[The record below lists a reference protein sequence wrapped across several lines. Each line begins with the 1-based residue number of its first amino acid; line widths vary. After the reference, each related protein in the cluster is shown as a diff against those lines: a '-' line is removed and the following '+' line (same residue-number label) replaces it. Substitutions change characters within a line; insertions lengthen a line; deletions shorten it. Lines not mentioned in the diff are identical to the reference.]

1 MSKLLYIDA
10 SYTEES
16 IREKGLL
23 HVLDSRLLEG
33 YFTKV
38 WSAHPLNVNVH
49 DTESRSSYGP
59 PTFNAL
65 VANHIFVGGR
75 LGRFWLL
82 RYFRRFNGF
91 LSLCSFI
98 FTLMLLARRE
108 KIKIIRAGDP
118 LLCGL
123 IGVFIAKFLG
133 AQLAIRICADND
145 MIRKSTGR
153 PMLERFGL
161 SHHLEHLLEKFVMKQ
176 AKIIFVPSDAYKV
189 FALRKGAQ
197 EDQIV
202 KVPYSA
208 FVDPIHL
215 TVPSERTRTTDKR
228 LAEIL
233 AHRPLLGCIGRL
245 SAMKKVTDTVEVLRQ
260 VRSFGIDA
268 RLCLVGDGPQRSEL
282 VEQART
288 VGIEQSLIL
297 LGNVDQ
303 KTLAS
308 IIPCFDV
315 ILSPLTGR
323 ALLEVAIGGAAVVA
337 YDLDWQ
343 GELIHNGRNGFL
355 VPAGDTEK
363 MARAAQRLLV
373 DRAFANKLAD
383 NLRKDVLEQFE
394 SKLAL
399 VRERS
404 GYDLLQKAA

>member
-1 MSKLLYIDA
+1 MSKLLYIDS

-49 DTESRSSYGP
+49 DTKNRNSYGP
-59 PTFNAL
+59 PTFNP
-65 VANHIFVGGR
+65 VTANHIFIGGR

-82 RYFRRFNGF
+82 RYFRRLNGF

-123 IGVFIAKFLG
+123 IGACIAKTVG
-133 AQLAIRICADND
+133 AQLAIRVCADND
-145 MIRKSTGR
+145 MIRKSTGL

-161 SHHLEHLLEKFVMKQ
+161 SHHWEHLLEKFVMKQ
-176 AKIIFVPSDAYKV
+176 AKIIFVPSNAYKD
-189 FALRKGAQ
+189 FALRKGA
-197 EDQIV
+197 EESQIV

-215 TVPSERTRTTDKR
+215 TAPSERISGLDKR
-228 LAEIL
+228 VEEIF

-260 VRSFGIDA
+260 VRVFGIDA
-268 RLCLVGDGPQRSEL
+268 RLCLVGDGPQRNEL
-282 VEQART
+282 AEQART
-288 VGIEQSLIL
+288 AGIEQFVIF

-323 ALLEVAIGGAAVVA
+323 ALLEVAVGGAAVVA

-343 GELIHNGRNGFL
+343 GELIQDGRNGLL

-363 MARAAQRLLV
+363 MAVAAQRLLV
-373 DRAFANKLAD
+373 DKVFANKLAD
-383 NLRKDVLEQFE
+383 NLRNDVLEQFK
-394 SKLAL
+394 SKIALA
-399 VRERS
+399 RERS